1 MNVKPTRSEL
11 MKVKRQI
18 KMAVSGHKLLKK
30 KRDGLI
36 LEFFEILKEAKSVR
50 KELVDA
56 YKDALMK
63 INITRAQE
71 TDAVVRSI
79 SFTASH
85 QPTVE
90 MSSKNIMGVL
100 VPIISGEQVEKKFYQ
115 RGYGFL
121 TATVMIDEA
130 AKAYEIVVQKI
141 IRAAESETTMKKL
154 LREIEKTKRR
164 VNALEFEV
172 IPRFKKVQSY
182 IRFRLEEMERE
193 NTFRMKRIKKKAGE
207 N

>member
-121 TATVMIDEA
+121 TASVMIDEA

-172 IPRFKKVQSY
+172 LPRFKKVQSY
-182 IRFRLEEMERE
+182 IRFRL
-193 NTFRMKRIKKKAGE
+193 
-207 N
+207 